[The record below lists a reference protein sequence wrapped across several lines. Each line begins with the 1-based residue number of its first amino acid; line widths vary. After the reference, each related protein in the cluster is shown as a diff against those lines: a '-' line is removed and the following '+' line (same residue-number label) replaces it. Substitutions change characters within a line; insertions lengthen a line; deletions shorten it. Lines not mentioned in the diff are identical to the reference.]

1 MTFAPNALL
10 SSAGLDFGDTDLAMT
25 STNAL
30 DNRQQ
35 KMWESEALEFL

>member
-1 MTFAPNALL
+1 MSFPPNALV
-10 SSAGLDFGDTDLAMT
+10 SSAGLNFGDTDLAIT

-35 KMWESEALEFL
+35 KMWESEALEVL